1 MLGAHKLQVLVI
13 AFVKM
18 HAGIEYPHCRHP
30 CLSVFFTT
38 RAFSSLYCCHCP
50 ITRLSTMTRQ
60 QFRLCRCVCIRDSEI
75 VSPGSCMALGA
86 SQRRFLIG
94 SWVPKS
100 SVSFGARAVA
110 LPNSIP
116 WLLRQ
121 IHWRSL
127 TLIRICVN
135 VMSELSRASPLPRH
149 MQIEAG

>member
-18 HAGIEYPHCRHP
+18 HAGIEYPHWRHP

-38 RAFSSLYCCHCP
+38 RAFSSLLPLSHHS
-50 ITRLSTMTRQ
+50 RLSTMTRQ

-75 VSPGSCMALGA
+75 VFPGSYTACVALRA
-86 SQRRFLIG
+86 SQRRLLIG

-135 VMSELSRASPLPRH
+135 VML
-149 MQIEAG
+149 